1 MRKKHANGHGEVKL
15 ITIYS
20 MSYFNVRVYGL
31 LINQAHQVL
40 ISDEQQNGKRF
51 SKFPGGGLELGEGLI
66 DALKREFM
74 EECNA
79 EIEVLNHF
87 YTTDFYE
94 KSSFNDSQVISIYY
108 FVREV
113 KPLVLDFKSRTF
125 DFDDST
131 DQSFRW
137 VNLSDLK
144 PESVTFKTDQTVVE
158 LLLKTM
164 EL

>member
-1 MRKKHANGHGEVKL
+1 
-15 ITIYS
+15 

-31 LINQAHQVL
+31 LINASHQIL
-40 ISDEQQNGKRF
+40 ISDEKEAGKQF

-108 FVREV
+108 FVREI
-113 KPLVLDFKSRTF
+113 KPLELQFKSATF
-125 DFDDST
+125 DFDPSS

-137 VNLSDLK
+137 VDLSELK
-144 PESVTFKTDQTVVE
+144 PGDLTFKTDQTVVQ
-158 LLLKTM
+158 LLLQQM
-164 EL
+164 DL